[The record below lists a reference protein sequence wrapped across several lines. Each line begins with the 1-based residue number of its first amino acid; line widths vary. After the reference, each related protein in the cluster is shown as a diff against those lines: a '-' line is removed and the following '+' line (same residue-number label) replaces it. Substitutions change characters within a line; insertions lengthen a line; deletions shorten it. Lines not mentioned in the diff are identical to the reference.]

1 MLNIK
6 QIVLKWSVG
15 KATVK
20 FSDEKNVGSINVQAE
35 YNSVSATYT
44 IDQGELGGLEIQFAA
59 LRKMVSIQEIE
70 LKGVIG

>member
-15 KATVK
+15 K
-20 FSDEKNVGSINVQAE
+20 DEKNVGSINVQAE